1 MAVSTASFTV
11 PSRCGALI
19 DPFRQLQAAQHLQV
33 LPGTSTRKKARN
45 TTLARDLLHTS
56 ARSGADQ
63 ITTRRAKASRPI
75 RPDPSSSGVDP
86 TRPDPSSAAVDLTR
100 PGLKK
105 LRSEVTRPEYPKITA
120 EKLYLYKIHRWS
132 EGAAA
137 HVSAVLHAAS
147 AVAQAHLCARVCGQA
162 QMCDVC
168 VCMDLCVSYITI
180 YISIYI
186 N

>member
-1 MAVSTASFTV
+1 MLVCIE
-11 PSRCGALI
+11 P
-19 DPFRQLQAAQHLQV
+19 
-33 LPGTSTRKKARN
+33 
-45 TTLARDLLHTS
+45 S

-147 AVAQAHLCARVCGQA
+147 AVAQAHLCAHVCGQA
-162 QMCDVC
+162 QVC
-168 VCMDLCVSYITI
+168 VCMDLCVPYNHMYFI
-180 YISIYI
+180 I

>member
-1 MAVSTASFTV
+1 MFNTTTV
-11 PSRCGALI
+11 ARTSAYSI
-19 DPFRQLQAAQHLQV
+19 SAD
-33 LPGTSTRKKARN
+33 TSTTSNWDTMGA
-45 TTLARDLLHTS
+45 S

-75 RPDPSSSGVDP
+75 
-86 TRPDPSSAAVDLTR
+86 RPDPSSAAVDLTR

-120 EKLYLYKIHRWS
+120 EKLYLSKIHRWA

-162 QMCDVC
+162 QAQMC
-168 VCMDLCVSYITI
+168 VCMDLCVSYNHMYFI
-180 YISIYI
+180 I

>member
-1 MAVSTASFTV
+1 MFNTTTV
-11 PSRCGALI
+11 ARTSAYSI
-19 DPFRQLQAAQHLQV
+19 SAD
-33 LPGTSTRKKARN
+33 TSTTSNWDTMGA
-45 TTLARDLLHTS
+45 S

-120 EKLYLYKIHRWS
+120 EKLYLSKIHRWA

-168 VCMDLCVSYITI
+168 VCMDLCVSYITM
-180 YISIYI
+180 YIS
-186 N
+186 